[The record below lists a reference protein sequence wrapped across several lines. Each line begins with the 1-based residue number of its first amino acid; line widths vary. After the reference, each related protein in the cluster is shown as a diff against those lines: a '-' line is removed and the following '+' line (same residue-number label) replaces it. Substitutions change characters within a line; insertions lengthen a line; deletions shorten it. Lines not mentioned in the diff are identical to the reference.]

1 MTTEKI
7 AQRDFISL
15 EKDLALIYANDLQ
28 YIKVAEN
35 AIEALLSEARRLLAT
50 TENRGLSFAHVL
62 ENLLL
67 LIPDADLSA
76 HLGYEAEIGLSQ
88 QWSGSLLGFDGDPEI
103 FHELYSAVMHLRASE
118 DSHSRSRHGA
128 KGGATQRKS
137 EVKEDI
143 VNWWNEIGRK
153 TRTNKSGAIDWL
165 IGNWTAFCDE
175 YGIISDTPA
184 PHKKTIYKYLQGL
197 RHKSDKN
204 SRAKPAS

>member
-7 AQRDFISL
+7 AKRDYIAL

-28 YIKVAEN
+28 SIKVAEN

-88 QWSGSLLGFDGDPEI
+88 QWTGSLLGFEGDPEI

-118 DSHSRSRHGA
+118 DSHSRSCHGA
-128 KGGATQRKS
+128 RVVQLKENQRLK
-137 EVKEDI
+137 
-143 VNWWNEIGRK
+143 
-153 TRTNKSGAIDWL
+153 RTYL
-165 IGNWTAFCDE
+165 IGGTKE
-175 YGIISDTPA
+175 VGKLVPIKVELST
-184 PHKKTIYKYLQGL
+184 G
-197 RHKSDKN
+197 
-204 SRAKPAS
+204 

>member
-7 AQRDFISL
+7 AQRDFIAL
-15 EKDLALIYANDLQ
+15 EKDLALIYADDLHS
-28 YIKVAEN
+28 IKVAEN

-88 QWSGSLLGFDGDPEI
+88 QWSSSLLGFDGDPEI

-137 EVKEDI
+137 DVKEDI
-143 VNWWNEIGRK
+143 VNWWSQRGWRI
-153 TRTNKSGAIDWL
+153 RTNKSGAIDWL
-165 IGNWTAFCDE
+165 IGNWAAFCDE

-184 PHKKTIYKYLQGL
+184 PNKKTIYKYLQGL
-197 RHKSDKN
+197 VHQSQKKQ
-204 SRAKPAS
+204 SR